1 MPPVLIFAAECFTAI
16 TQRHAYCTVA
26 GGYTLILV
34 TFRYHLPFKG
44 NTESKA
50 FQILSSLTNSI

>member
-16 TQRHAYCTVA
+16 TQRHVYCTVA

-50 FQILSSLTNSI
+50 FQILS